1 MEKRV
6 VTNAH
11 ENSARSNFGVWGW
24 FTIAF
29 AFLSFMF
36 AGNLIVDS
44 LNITVSAFSELRGWE
59 TGVMLS
65 YSTIAGI
72 ISIFGCGLLSNCVAR
87 FGVKAVYVICLAVVG
102 LCCLF
107 WGSVTE
113 FWQYVVILILVN
125 VFGNGFGFV
134 GGTAIIEQW
143 FPKKKGLAMGWATIG
158 FQASSVVLLPVFQ
171 SIMSRYDLKTAFSVI
186 GICILILLVVCILFV
201 KSNPEDRGCTPD
213 NDKTMS
219 FEEHKRIHA
228 EMMEHS
234 SKHFISTKQLLK
246 TKQVWQIGIV
256 NGLVQL
262 AVTTLIVQFIPHM
275 VLCGFATSTATL
287 IYSSAAIV
295 GGIGSYVWGVL
306 DQKLGVKKATIW
318 MCIIHALAGFMFAVA
333 ASEIFQ
339 SKVFAVLGAF
349 VVGTILG
356 VSSNYV
362 GSFTATVFGRYDYSR
377 AFGLIYMLVCG
388 LRSLGYAAVGI
399 IAAATGGYTI
409 AYIISGVLS
418 IVALLITLKID
429 DTCIGTGANLN

>member
-143 FPKKKGLAMGWATIG
+143 FGYGMGND
-158 FQASSVVLLPVFQ
+158 
-171 SIMSRYDLKTAFSVI
+171 RFS
-186 GICILILLVVCILFV
+186 GVVC
-201 KSNPEDRGCTPD
+201 
-213 NDKTMS
+213 S
-219 FEEHKRIHA
+219 FAPCVSEH
-228 EMMEHS
+228 
-234 SKHFISTKQLLK
+234 
-246 TKQVWQIGIV
+246 
-256 NGLVQL
+256 N
-262 AVTTLIVQFIPHM
+262 VTI
-275 VLCGFATSTATL
+275 
-287 IYSSAAIV
+287 
-295 GGIGSYVWGVL
+295 
-306 DQKLGVKKATIW
+306 
-318 MCIIHALAGFMFAVA
+318 
-333 ASEIFQ
+333 
-339 SKVFAVLGAF
+339 
-349 VVGTILG
+349 
-356 VSSNYV
+356 
-362 GSFTATVFGRYDYSR
+362 
-377 AFGLIYMLVCG
+377 
-388 LRSLGYAAVGI
+388 
-399 IAAATGGYTI
+399 
-409 AYIISGVLS
+409 
-418 IVALLITLKID
+418 
-429 DTCIGTGANLN
+429 